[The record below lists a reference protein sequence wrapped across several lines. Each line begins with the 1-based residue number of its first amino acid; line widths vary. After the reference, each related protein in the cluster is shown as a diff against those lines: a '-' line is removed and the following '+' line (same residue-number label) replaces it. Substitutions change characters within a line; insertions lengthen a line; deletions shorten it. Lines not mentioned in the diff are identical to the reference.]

1 MPHYDAEDA
10 IWAQVLQLADA
21 CQGESNSFTVVEPF
35 REIDPARPL
44 YVLIH
49 PGDTVQTRSDVAGQP
64 NAQAILEYS
73 AGRQEMMAD
82 DVERLKKAGWD
93 LAVLHR
99 FSSIYSFGTSNTLDW
114 FEDAVDEVHERGAVL
129 FGDRLEEAAAW
140 LLTEARA
147 AERLAV
153 LLSGAWSSAD
163 WGCVAFVGSLLEL
176 AGARVHLAPSA
187 CISPDGTG
195 DEWKPVAKPLGAEQ
209 LAELG
214 TPRGQGP
221 KA

>member
-21 CQGESNSFTVVEPF
+21 CRGESNSFTVVEPF
-35 REIDPARPL
+35 REVDVDRPL

-49 PGDTVQTRSDVAGQP
+49 PGDTVQTRSDVAGHP
-64 NAQAILEYS
+64 DAQAILEYS

-99 FSSIYSFGTSNTLDW
+99 FSSTYSFGTSNTIDW
-114 FEDAVDEVHERGAVL
+114 FEDAIDEIHERGAVL

-140 LLTEARA
+140 LLAEASA
-147 AERLAV
+147 AERPAV

-163 WGCVAFVGSLLEL
+163 YGCVAIVGNLLEL

-187 CISPDGTG
+187 CISPDGNG
-195 DEWKPVAKPLGAEQ
+195 EEWKPEAPPLSTEQ
-209 LAELG
+209 LVGFG
-214 TPRGQGP
+214 TSAAQGP
-221 KA
+221 QA